1 MASRPLY
8 VFYGHHKGATGWIDG
23 VLRETCFHLGWRFRV
38 VHRPVDWARSG
49 SLRAYVEQERP
60 DILAYTNADLEQAKT
75 LPPHQ
80 AFHVV
85 RDPRDVLVSA
95 YFSHLGTHP
104 TDNWPE
110 LEAHRAKLQTVSKE
124 EGLMLEM
131 EFSRPTFDEFAQ
143 WDYDQPH
150 VLELKM
156 EEVTAAPEASFT
168 RIYDHFGMLD
178 EKPRSTLAGFLDAGR
193 RQINA
198 LNQRGRHKTPF
209 GLPLQPL
216 RLPMRTLSRRGLDA
230 VLERKSFRRMAGGRA
245 KGQEDRTS
253 HYRKGKAGDWQNH
266 FTPAL
271 AACFAEEY
279 GTLLVRLGYTADDR
293 WADMLTSEASVTI

>member
-8 VFYGHHKGATGWIDG
+8 VFYGHHKGATGWTSG

-38 VHRPVDWARSG
+38 VHRSVDWAREG
-49 SLRAYVEQERP
+49 SLRAYVDRERP
-60 DILAYTNADLEQAKT
+60 DLLAYTNADLEHAHA
-75 LPPHQ
+75 LPPHR

-95 YFSHLGTHP
+95 YFSHLRTHP
-104 TDNWPE
+104 TDGWPE
-110 LEAHRAKLQTVSKE
+110 LEAHRAQLRSVSKE

-131 EFSRPTFDEFAQ
+131 AFSRPTFEEFAQ
-143 WDYDQPH
+143 WDYTQPH

-156 EEVTAAPEASFT
+156 EDVTARPEASFV
-168 RIYDHFGMLD
+168 RIYEHFGLLD
-178 EKPRSTLAGFLDAGR
+178 LRPQSPLAEAFDAAR
-193 RQINA
+193 RQFNA
-198 LNQRGRHKTPF
+198 LNQRGRRKTPF
-209 GLPLQPL
+209 GLPLQPF
-216 RLPMRTLSRRGLDA
+216 RLPMQKLSRRGLEA

-245 KGQEDRTS
+245 EGQEDRAS

-271 AACFAEEY
+271 ADRFAAEY
-279 GTLLVRLGYTADDR
+279 GTLLVRLGYADDSR
-293 WADMLTSEASVTI
+293 WMDAVTGDAPATV